1 MKLHHGSQ
9 RSTGIDLVSSTFLR
23 FDLKSSF
30 SSHHCHCR
38 LVFVVCG
45 VFGLDRLADCRV
57 TATSSNLPLIF
68 FLLLLLTFLT
78 FFVAP
83 LPPSYSSLR
92 INWNRILLL
101 SLPFVCSTSTYGVT
115 THTHTQTQRTHGTHT
130 HSIARAHPLTFF
142 HSTFTSFLFFI
153 IYVFN
158 QDSSR
163 RQRKR
168 TYFNSFGFVQRFML
182 SKDRPSSSPRRR
194 NENIGHAAR
203 IHCAPIRYNDN
214 GIIDVKST
222 ET

>member
-1 MKLHHGSQ
+1 MAFMILKLHHSSQ
-9 RSTGIDLVSSTFLR
+9 LSTGIDLVPSTFLR

-45 VFGLDRLADCRV
+45 VFGLDRSADWRV

-68 FLLLLLTFLT
+68 FLLTFLS

-92 INWNRILLL
+92 INWNRIFLLP
-101 SLPFVCSTSTYGVT
+101 SPFVCSTFTHGVT
-115 THTHTQTQRTHGTHT
+115 THTDRGHGTHT
-130 HSIARAHPLTFF
+130 HTHSSIDCFR
-142 HSTFTSFLFFI
+142 STFTAFLFFI
-153 IYVFN
+153 IYLFN

-168 TYFNSFGFVQRFML
+168 TYFNSFGFDLRFML
-182 SKDRPSSSPRRR
+182 SKDRPSSPSPSRR
-194 NENIGHAAR
+194 NENIEHTAR
-203 IHCAPIRYNDN
+203 SITHRIRCA
-214 GIIDVKST
+214 SM
-222 ET
+222 